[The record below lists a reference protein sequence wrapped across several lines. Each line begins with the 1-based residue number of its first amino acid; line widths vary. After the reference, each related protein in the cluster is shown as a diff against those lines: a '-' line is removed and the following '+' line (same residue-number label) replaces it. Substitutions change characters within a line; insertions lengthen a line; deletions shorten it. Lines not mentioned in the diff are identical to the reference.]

1 VNDTTLIIAVLEII
15 DIFQKDGLTAE
26 HDKIVSA
33 MEQKKYLFPSSFSF
47 RRRKKKRS

>member
-1 VNDTTLIIAVLEII
+1 VNDPTLITGILEII

-33 MEQKKYLFPSSFSF
+33 MEQKKYLFPSSFFFS
-47 RRRKKKRS
+47 KKKS